1 MRQSAEFPST
11 VAVAR
16 FKLSPLT
23 NHLATTVALN
33 ARWTASVKETSSR
46 CASLSMASRGM
57 MSTLSNSCTSM
68 HKEPKYI
75 VTGVNRL
82 SRQRQPVCRPMGKDN
97 ALQLLSRYRQDR
109 SHRGHKPYLRLRL
122 ERVQPIQLTIQFPDY
137 ESD

>member
-1 MRQSAEFPST
+1 MLQSVEFPST

-23 NHLATTVALN
+23 NYLAMTVALN
-33 ARWTASVKETSSR
+33 ARWIVSVKETSPR
-46 CASLSMASRGM
+46 CASLLMALRGM

-75 VTGVNRL
+75 VTGVNRITGD
-82 SRQRQPVCRPMGKDN
+82 RQAVCRPKSRID